1 MKHKIQK
8 VELFIGVIIFL
19 GGLLTYGLGVH
30 QLLPVPR
37 PDLVVY
43 GTTLIGI
50 ILIFMGCDIF
60 SKPTK
65 EMQILENDE
74 RNIAITNAS
83 LANAYKVTLT
93 LLVLV
98 LFEILTGGKLLGQ
111 RNLMNIFNNFFS
123 IALCSM
129 MYTFVMAL
137 GELDLS
143 VGAIVGF
150 SAAMGAFSATI
161 SPALILPVA
170 LLTGTG
176 IGLLSGFAT
185 AYLRVE
191 SFIGTLA
198 ISFIFR
204 GLTTYFLNGSVGI
217 PISMRVFDEDW
228 VKILT
233 MIIVL
238 VVSGTLFQK
247 CAFGKNCRAVG
258 ASREAARQSGVDV
271 EKTRMLSFMLV
282 GLICGLVGFFTLVRA
297 CTASSK
303 TGNAFEFDVLLAV
316 LFGGMPLSGGWNV
329 KFRAAIIGS
338 VAMALLKSGM
348 SLVGIDGLTQ
358 QVVQGILLV
367 VVVAIS
373 FDRRSAAVIK

>member
-1 MKHKIQK
+1 MNWIFLWELLWDFPQQW
-8 VELFIGVIIFL
+8 ELFR
-19 GGLLTYGLGVH
+19 
-30 QLLPVPR
+30 Q
-37 PDLVVY
+37 
-43 GTTLIGI
+43 
-50 ILIFMGCDIF
+50 
-60 SKPTK
+60 S
-65 EMQILENDE
+65 
-74 RNIAITNAS
+74 
-83 LANAYKVTLT
+83 
-93 LLVLV
+93 
-98 LFEILTGGKLLGQ
+98 
-111 RNLMNIFNNFFS
+111 
-123 IALCSM
+123 
-129 MYTFVMAL
+129 
-137 GELDLS
+137 
-143 VGAIVGF
+143 
-150 SAAMGAFSATI
+150 I

-258 ASREAARQSGVDV
+258 ASREAARQSGVNV

-338 VAMALLKSGM
+338 VGNALLKSGM
-348 SLVGIDGLTQ
+348 SLWMGIVGLTQ

>member
-1 MKHKIQK
+1 MENSKASETPKTNIK
-8 VELFIGVIIFL
+8 ELLVNNFAFL
-19 GGLLTYGLGVH
+19 G
-30 QLLPVPR
+30 
-37 PDLVVY
+37 
-43 GTTLIGI
+43 LI
-50 ILIFMGCDIF
+50 
-60 SKPTK
+60 
-65 EMQILENDE
+65 
-74 RNIAITNAS
+74 
-83 LANAYKVTLT
+83 
-93 LLVLV
+93 LVLV

-258 ASREAARQSGVDV
+258 ASREAARQSGVNV

-348 SLVGIDGLTQ
+348 SLWELT
-358 QVVQGILLV
+358 
-367 VVVAIS
+367 
-373 FDRRSAAVIK
+373 D

>member
-1 MKHKIQK
+1 MENSKASETPKTNIK
-8 VELFIGVIIFL
+8 ELLVNNFAFL
-19 GGLLTYGLGVH
+19 G
-30 QLLPVPR
+30 
-37 PDLVVY
+37 
-43 GTTLIGI
+43 LI
-50 ILIFMGCDIF
+50 
-60 SKPTK
+60 
-65 EMQILENDE
+65 
-74 RNIAITNAS
+74 
-83 LANAYKVTLT
+83 
-93 LLVLV
+93 LVLV

-258 ASREAARQSGVDV
+258 ASREAARQSGVNV
-271 EKTRMLSFMLV
+271 EKTRMLFLYASWSDLWSGWIFYFGKSLHSF
-282 GLICGLVGFFTLVRA
+282 
-297 CTASSK
+297 
-303 TGNAFEFDVLLAV
+303 
-316 LFGGMPLSGGWNV
+316 
-329 KFRAAIIGS
+329 
-338 VAMALLKSGM
+338 
-348 SLVGIDGLTQ
+348 
-358 QVVQGILLV
+358 
-367 VVVAIS
+367 
-373 FDRRSAAVIK
+373 IKNWKCI

>member
-1 MKHKIQK
+1 MENSKASETPKTNIK
-8 VELFIGVIIFL
+8 ELLVNNFAFL
-19 GGLLTYGLGVH
+19 G
-30 QLLPVPR
+30 
-37 PDLVVY
+37 
-43 GTTLIGI
+43 LI
-50 ILIFMGCDIF
+50 
-60 SKPTK
+60 
-65 EMQILENDE
+65 
-74 RNIAITNAS
+74 
-83 LANAYKVTLT
+83 
-93 LLVLV
+93 LVLV

-258 ASREAARQSGVDV
+258 ASREAARQSGVNV

-303 TGNAFEFDVLLAV
+303 TGK
-316 LFGGMPLSGGWNV
+316 PLSGGWNV